1 MDRLKQENAQI
12 RDKMFLGLCQFLMSG
27 AAMWAILCVILG
39 YYIPAIV
46 PMAYIGFTLLN
57 CAVKRDSAKPHL
69 QVFVQMFF
77 SMAMP
82 MIFQMAM
89 GGREESGLV
98 MFWSFV
104 PLVVISGYYRRQRSI
119 FWLAF
124 LITAMTAMIVYDPA
138 WSEGS
143 IVLHH
148 GSVQSTLLAVNIGS
162 VALVIFSA
170 ALMFVRT
177 QGRSRK
183 KTYALQ
189 DRLESA
195 HSLIAQRNDHLEKSL
210 LYAQRIQRALMPEQT
225 GVDDVFSERF
235 LWIKQKELVGGDSVW
250 CVKKDDVVAMALV
263 DCTGHGVP
271 ASLLS
276 VMVHEILTNGFKQ
289 AGVEGPAALI
299 NFLYQRMEARLR
311 NSDGLWNDNA
321 EIAVVEFNRKDG
333 SVCFAGTAMS
343 MFVASPSGI
352 QRIKGAGPIFTS
364 DQAHALASQDQ
375 YVKLDPAG
383 TSLYLYSDGV
393 VDQFNQDR
401 TERFG
406 SSRLQD
412 LITSVAHLPMDRQQ
426 ECIVETMEDWKRNA
440 MQTDDLTL
448 TGLRLSPAFLGLSTQ
463 VKAA

>member
-1 MDRLKQENAQI
+1 MNKLKQENAQI
-12 RDKMFLGLCQFLMSG
+12 RDKMFLGLCHFLISG
-27 AAMWAILCVILG
+27 AAMWAILCFVLG
-39 YYIPAIV
+39 YYVPAAV
-46 PMAYIGFTLLN
+46 PVVYIILTVLN
-57 CAVKRDSAKPHL
+57 CAVKRGSAKPYR
-69 QVFVQMFF
+69 QVFMQMFL

-82 MIFQMAM
+82 MIFQVAM

-104 PLVVISGYYRRQRSI
+104 PLVAISGYYRRQRSI

-124 LITAMTAMIVYDPA
+124 LISAMTALIIYDPA
-138 WSEGS
+138 WSEGR
-143 IVLHH
+143 IILHH
-148 GSVQSTLLAVNIGS
+148 GSIQSTLLALNIGS

-170 ALMFVRT
+170 ALMFVRV

-183 KTYALQ
+183 KMHALQ

-195 HSLIAQRNDHLEKSL
+195 HSLIAQRNDHLEKSM

-235 LWIKQKELVGGDSVW
+235 LWIKQKEQVGGDSMW
-250 CVKKDDVVAMALV
+250 CVKKGDVVAMALV

-343 MFVASPSGI
+343 MFVSGPNGI
-352 QRIKGAGPIFTS
+352 QRIKGAGPIFTAE
-364 DQAHALASQDQ
+364 QARALASQDQ

-393 VDQFNQDR
+393 VDQFNQEQ

-412 LITSVAHLPMDRQQ
+412 LIISVAHLPMDRQQ
-426 ECIVETMEDWKRNA
+426 ECFVETMEDWKRNA

-448 TGLRLSPAFLGLSTQ
+448 TGLRLSPEFLGLSHQ